1 MLKLP
6 NDDDDDHNDDD
17 DDDNGDDDND
27 DDNNDY
33 AYFDN
38 GENGTDVI
46 HHSKLSKEMKTAT
59 VMSVMLYRVDT
70 V

>member
-6 NDDDDDHNDDD
+6 NDDDDDDD

-46 HHSKLSKEMKTAT
+46 QDSELSKEMKTVT
-59 VMSVMLYRVDT
+59 VMSVMLCRVDT